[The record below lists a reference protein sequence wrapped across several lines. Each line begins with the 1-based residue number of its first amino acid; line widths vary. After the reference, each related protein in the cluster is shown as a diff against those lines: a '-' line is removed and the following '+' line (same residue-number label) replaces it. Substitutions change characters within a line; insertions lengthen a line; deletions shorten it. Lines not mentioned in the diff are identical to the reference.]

1 MGILNVT
8 PDSFSDGGESF
19 DLNIA
24 LLQAQ
29 SLIEQGAQVIDLGAQ
44 STRPGA
50 EEVGPTVEQ
59 ERLLPVLETIRL
71 KYPEILIS
79 VDTFHSEVAQAAL
92 EKGAN
97 WINDISGG
105 RRDSELLRVV
115 ASSGCFYILTHSR
128 GYSQNMNRLA
138 KYCNTS
144 LEVKQELLQATER
157 AIRLGVSP
165 EKIIWDPGLG
175 FAKSTSQVICVLRC
189 LPLLKSEGFPILIG
203 PSRKRFIG
211 EITEEYE
218 SKARMWGTAGV
229 VSCAISLG
237 ADIVRVH
244 DVEPM
249 IKIIRLS
256 DILCRSLA

>member
-1 MGILNVT
+1 MQWGKQTYLMGILNIT

-19 DLNIA
+19 DLSIA
-24 LLQAQ
+24 LSQAH

-71 KYPEILIS
+71 KYPEVIIS
-79 VDTFHSEVAQAAL
+79 VDTFHSEVAQVAI

-115 ASSGCFYILTHSR
+115 ASSDCFYVLTHSR
-128 GYSQNMNRLA
+128 GYSQNMNRLV
-138 KYCNTS
+138 KYCNIT
-144 LEVKQELLQATER
+144 LEVKQELLRATER

-175 FAKSTSQVICVLRC
+175 FAKSTSQVICLLRS
-189 LPLLKSEGFPILIG
+189 LPLLKSEGFPILI
-203 PSRKRFIG
+203 
-211 EITEEYE
+211 
-218 SKARMWGTAGV
+218 
-229 VSCAISLG
+229 
-237 ADIVRVH
+237 
-244 DVEPM
+244 
-249 IKIIRLS
+249 
-256 DILCRSLA
+256 